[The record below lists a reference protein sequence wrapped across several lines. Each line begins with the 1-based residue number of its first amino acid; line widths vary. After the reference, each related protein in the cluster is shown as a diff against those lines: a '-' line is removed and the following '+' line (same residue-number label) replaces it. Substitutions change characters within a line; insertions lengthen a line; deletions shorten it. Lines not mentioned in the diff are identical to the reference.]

1 MRYVVTMDATRWT
14 VLGVFGCAVAAALGF
29 WLTFP
34 DSGSLAPQPIEPTPV
49 GEPPVVV
56 ARAPTPRPV
65 RTTPRPAARAPR
77 AAPRA
82 PRAERA
88 APVERA
94 PREVP
99 EELVQAIE
107 AARADNVAQSEA
119 KVIAYA
125 EHAGWS
131 ESQTDQV
138 LGLVAA
144 AHEDV
149 DRLLVEVTEGERA
162 WRDAKA
168 EVRQVRVDQARA
180 IRDEL
185 GDEAFYD
192 FARALK
198 MTSSRGRG
206 GRGGRGAR
214 GR

>member
-1 MRYVVTMDATRWT
+1 M
-14 VLGVFGCAVAAALGF
+14 
-29 WLTFP
+29 
-34 DSGSLAPQPIEPTPV
+34 E
-49 GEPPVVV
+49 
-56 ARAPTPRPV
+56 RP
-65 RTTPRPAARAPR
+65 
-77 AAPRA
+77 
-82 PRAERA
+82 
-88 APVERA
+88 

-149 DRLLVEVTEGERA
+149 DRLLGEVTEGERA

-198 MTSSRGRG
+198 MTSNRGRG